1 LNEEEDYY
9 VYIVR
14 CSDGSL
20 YTGSTN
26 NLPARV
32 EKHNRGEGAR
42 YTRGRRPVTLVYS
55 ESAASKSDALKR
67 EIQIKKMTRADK
79 LSLIKEQS

>member
-1 LNEEEDYY
+1 MLNEEEDYY

-67 EIQIKKMTRADK
+67 EIQIKR
-79 LSLIKEQS
+79 

>member
-1 LNEEEDYY
+1 M
-9 VYIVR
+9 VR

-26 NLPARV
+26 NLPARI

-79 LSLIKEQS
+79 LSLIKEHS

>member
-1 LNEEEDYY
+1 MSDEGYC

-26 NLPARV
+26 NLPARL
-32 EKHNRGEGAR
+32 EKHNLGQGAR
-42 YTRGRRPVTLVYS
+42 YTRGRRPGTLVYS
-55 ESAASKSDALKR
+55 ELLASKSEALKR
-67 EIQIKKMTRADK
+67 EIQIKKMSRSAK
-79 LSLIKEQS
+79 LGLIEEYS

>member
-1 LNEEEDYY
+1 MNEEECYY
-9 VYIVR
+9 VYMVR

-26 NLPARV
+26 NLPARL

-42 YTRGRRPVTLVYS
+42 YTRGRRPVTLVYY
-55 ESAASKSDALKR
+55 EPVTSKSEALKR
-67 EIQIKKMTRADK
+67 EIQIKKMTRTDK
-79 LSLIKEQS
+79 LSLIKEHS

>member
-1 LNEEEDYY
+1 MNEEEDYY

>member
-9 VYIVR
+9 VYMVR

-26 NLPARV
+26 NLPARI

-67 EIQIKKMTRADK
+67 EIQIKKMTRVDK
-79 LSLIKEQS
+79 LSLIKEHS

>member
-1 LNEEEDYY
+1 MNEEEDYY
-9 VYIVR
+9 VYMVR

>member
-1 LNEEEDYY
+1 LNQEECYY

-26 NLPARV
+26 NLSARL

-67 EIQIKKMTRADK
+67 EIQIKKMTRTDK
-79 LSLIKEQS
+79 LSLIKEHS

>member
-1 LNEEEDYY
+1 MNEEEDYY
-9 VYIVR
+9 VYMVR

-26 NLPARV
+26 NLPARI

-67 EIQIKKMTRADK
+67 EIQIKKMTRVDK
-79 LSLIKEQS
+79 LSLIKEHS

>member
-1 LNEEEDYY
+1 MNEEEDYY
-9 VYIVR
+9 VYMVR

-26 NLPARV
+26 NLPARI